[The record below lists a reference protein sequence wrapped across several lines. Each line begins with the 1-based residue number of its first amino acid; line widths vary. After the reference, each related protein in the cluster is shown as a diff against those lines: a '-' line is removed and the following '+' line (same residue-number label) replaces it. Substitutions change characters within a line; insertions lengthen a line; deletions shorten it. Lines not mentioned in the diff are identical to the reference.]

1 MGSGASRDTNLHSYL
16 LNEAAAEPSMTFS
29 PIPAW
34 REAVDTDDFE
44 SVERLL
50 AEDAV
55 FQSPAVHSPQEGKA
69 LVVKYLR
76 AAMAV
81 LNNETFRYLGEW
93 TADRSAVLE
102 FEATI
107 GGVYVNGVD
116 MIWWN
121 DDGLITR
128 FKVMVRPMKGLN
140 TLVPIMARQ
149 LQGSGE

>member
-1 MGSGASRDTNLHSYL
+1 
-16 LNEAAAEPSMTFS
+16 MTFS

>member
-1 MGSGASRDTNLHSYL
+1 
-16 LNEAAAEPSMTFS
+16 MTSS

-34 REAVDTDDFE
+34 HEAVDAGDFE

-50 AEDAV
+50 AEDAI

-76 AAMAV
+76 AAMTV
-81 LNNETFRYLGEW
+81 LNNDTFRYLGEW

-107 GGVYVNGVD
+107 EGVYVNGVD

-128 FKVMVRPMKGLN
+128 FKVMARPMKGLN

-149 LQGSGE
+149 LRGSSE

>member
-1 MGSGASRDTNLHSYL
+1 
-16 LNEAAAEPSMTFS
+16 MTFS

-34 REAVDTDDFE
+34 HKAVDTGDFE

-93 TADRSAVLE
+93 AADRSAVLE

-107 GGVYVNGVD
+107 EGVYVNGVD

-121 DDGLITR
+121 NDGLITR

>member
-1 MGSGASRDTNLHSYL
+1 M
-16 LNEAAAEPSMTFS
+16 
-29 PIPAW
+29 
-34 REAVDTDDFE
+34 
-44 SVERLL
+44 
-50 AEDAV
+50 
-55 FQSPAVHSPQEGKA
+55 
-69 LVVKYLR
+69 
-76 AAMAV
+76 
-81 LNNETFRYLGEW
+81 
-93 TADRSAVLE
+93 LE

-107 GGVYVNGVD
+107 EGVYVNGVD